1 MNAEVNAPVQQ
12 ETALR
17 VVPDDTV
24 GAEASTEFVNS
35 DYVRELTARALS
47 YLAVG
52 YPVHLSGPSGTGKT
66 TLAFH
71 IAAQLGRPVSLIHG
85 DDEFGS
91 SDLVGKNAG
100 FKKTKVVDNY
110 IHTVMKTEE
119 EMSTSWQDNRLTTAC
134 RNGYTLIYDE
144 FTRSRPEANNALLS
158 VLEEKILNLPRLPDQ
173 SVGYMEVHPGFK
185 AIFTSNPEEYVGVH
199 KTQDALMD
207 RLITIHI
214 GHFNRATE
222 IEIIRAKSDLPLADA
237 KKITDIVREV
247 RTSGS
252 NPFRPSIRA
261 GIAIAKVL
269 AHCSGRALKKD
280 PLFLQVCLDVLSES
294 VESHDRIKK
303 IFHRVLSGRAGKKAA
318 PRQK

>member
-1 MNAEVNAPVQQ
+1 MNAQLNAPVQE
-12 ETALR
+12 ETVLR
-17 VVPDDTV
+17 AVPDDTV

-35 DYVRELTARALS
+35 TYVRELTHRALS

-214 GHFNRATE
+214 GHFNRETE
-222 IEIIRAKSDLPLADA
+222 VEIIRAKSDLPPADA
-237 KKITDIVREV
+237 EKIADIVREV
-247 RTSGS
+247 RASGP

-269 AHCSGRALKKD
+269 AHGNGRALKKD
-280 PLFLQVCLDVLSES
+280 PLFLQICLDVLSEN
-294 VESHDRIKK
+294 VDAHDRIKK
-303 IFHRVLSGRAGKKAA
+303 TFHRVLSGRAGKKTR
-318 PRQK
+318 PRKQ

>member
-1 MNAEVNAPVQQ
+1 MRADLKEAAREHPVR
-12 ETALR
+12 TDA
-17 VVPDDTV
+17 PDDTV
-24 GAEASTEFVNS
+24 RAEASTEFVNS
-35 DYVRELTARALS
+35 PYIRELTDRALS

-52 YPVHLSGPSGTGKT
+52 YPVHLSGPAGTGKT

-119 EMSTSWQDNRLTTAC
+119 EMTTSWQDNRLTTAC

-144 FTRSRPEANNALLS
+144 FTRSRPEANNAMLS
-158 VLEEKILNLPRLPDQ
+158 VLEERILNLPRLPDQ
-173 SVGYMEVHPGFK
+173 SVGYMAVNPDFR

-207 RLITIHI
+207 RLITIHL
-214 GHFNRATE
+214 GHFNREPE
-222 IEIIRAKSDLPLADA
+222 ITIIRAKSDLPKTDA
-237 KKITDIVREV
+237 QKIADIVRAV
-247 RTSGS
+247 RNTGE

-269 AHCSGRALKKD
+269 AHGNGRALKKD
-280 PLFLQVCLDVLSES
+280 PRFLQICLDVLSENL
-294 VESHDRIKK
+294 ESHGPVKK
-303 IFHRVLSGRAGKKAA
+303 IFNRVMSGRNTGKQTGA
-318 PRQK
+318 